1 MATLSEQVGIY
12 VDKLAL
18 QYRLK
23 AKARATVAILA
34 KQLIGDDLA
43 SQVQSAFAIDAAVG
57 VQLDVLGAYVGV
69 PRASGTAA
77 AVGYFGFW
85 DIAST
90 LDPALYQGTW
100 DPATDAP
107 TIPAAAGGN
116 AGWWYA
122 IQNPGTSATPIAE
135 SFLAGDVIA
144 SDGADWAKV
153 TTYNGNGF
161 TAIANLATNA
171 NGIFYR
177 TSFSGELN
185 TNLTDAQYRT
195 IIKLKAILNSDPAT
209 LYSIVN
215 ALNTFFPGQI
225 AVVDGL
231 DMTLSYFVNSSVP
244 LDVDLLSRFLPKPMG
259 VGINVSI
266 VSPSPSGGEDI
277 TTEDGFTITTEDGR
291 SITTEGT

>member
-1 MATLSEQVGIY
+1 MATLQEQVQVY

-43 SQVQSAFAIDAAVG
+43 TQVQAAFAIDTAVG
-57 VQLDVLGAYVGV
+57 VQLDALGKYVGV
-69 PRASGTAA
+69 ARNVGTSSP
-77 AVGYFGFW
+77 VGYFGFW

-90 LDPALYQGTW
+90 LDPDLYQGVW
-100 DPATDAP
+100 DPATNTP
-107 TIPAAAGGN
+107 ELPPAAGN
-116 AGWWYA
+116 AGKWYA
-122 IQNPGTSATPIAE
+122 VQNPGTSAVPIAE
-135 SFLAGDVIA
+135 TFLAGDSIA
-144 SDGADWAKV
+144 SDGATWAK
-153 TTYNGNGF
+153 TTAYNGNGL

-171 NGIFYR
+171 NGIWYR

-195 IIKLKAILNSDPAT
+195 VIKLRAILNSDPAT

-215 ALNTFFPGQI
+215 ALNLFFPGLI
-225 AVVDGL
+225 SVIDGL

-244 LDVDLLSRFLPKPMG
+244 LDVELLRQFLPKPMG
-259 VGINVSI
+259 VGINVTI
-266 VSPSPSGGEDI
+266 VSPLPSGGGDI

-291 SITTEGT
+291 AITTEGT